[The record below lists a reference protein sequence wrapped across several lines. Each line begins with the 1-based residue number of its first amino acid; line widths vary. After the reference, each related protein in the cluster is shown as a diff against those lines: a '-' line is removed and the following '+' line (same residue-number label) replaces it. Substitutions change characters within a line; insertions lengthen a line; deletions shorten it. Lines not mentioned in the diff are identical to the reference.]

1 MVGEQSHVK
10 QLSLI
15 HVCKIG
21 LNVEIG
27 TEAAQFL
34 FWEYINPNFFAVH
47 KPAFMRAEYWLFVE
61 AGEPPPGAKDEDEE
75 GGNSWRSLRS
85 SRGARSPRL
94 PDLSMCTFP
103 QARRL
108 IPP

>member
-1 MVGEQSHVK
+1 M
-10 QLSLI
+10 
-15 HVCKIG
+15 
-21 LNVEIG
+21 NVEIG
-27 TEAAQFL
+27 TEGCAIPFL
-34 FWEYINPNFFAVH
+34 GIHKSKFLCSVH
-47 KPAFMRAEYWLFVE
+47 KPASMRAEYWLLVE
-61 AGEPPPGAKDEDEE
+61 AGEPPPGGKDEEDEE

-85 SRGARSPRL
+85 SRGARSPRF

>member
-1 MVGEQSHVK
+1 MG
-10 QLSLI
+10 LYRSLTDT
-15 HVCKIG
+15 

-34 FWEYINPNFFAVH
+34 FLAIHKSKFLCSVH
-47 KPAFMRAEYWLFVE
+47 KPASMRAEYWLFVE
-61 AGEPPPGAKDEDEE
+61 AEESPGGKDEDEE
-75 GGNSWRSLRS
+75 GENSWRSLRS